1 MLASLHENELIVY
14 PGLEVFQML
23 HDILMEILSIFIF
36 DVLGLLLPKK
46 WPLLLETVK
55 VFSCRVGSRL
65 NDVNRDVPWRQL
77 VPKTII
83 G

>member
-1 MLASLHENELIVY
+1 MNTNFY

-23 HDILMEILSIFIF
+23 HDILMEVFSIFIF
-36 DVLGLLLPKK
+36 DVLGLLLPEK